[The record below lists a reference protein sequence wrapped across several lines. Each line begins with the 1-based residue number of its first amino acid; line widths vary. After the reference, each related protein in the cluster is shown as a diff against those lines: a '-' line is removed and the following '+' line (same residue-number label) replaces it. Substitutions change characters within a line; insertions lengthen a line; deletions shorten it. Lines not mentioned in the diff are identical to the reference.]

1 MLKIKSRDCNHQR
14 HWHGRPTLVVRVDE
28 ARKSVVLIALF
39 VLSDLGIS
47 LDGSQLS
54 AVALDE
60 LCLRRAILSYRFW
73 IQIGPELL

>member
-1 MLKIKSRDCNHQR
+1 MLKIKSRDCNH
-14 HWHGRPTLVVRVDE
+14 RPTLVVGVDE
-28 ARKSVVLIALF
+28 ARKSVVLITF
-39 VLSDLGIS
+39 VVLSDLGIS

-73 IQIGPELL
+73 VQIGPELL